1 MNVFRKPLETYRL
14 YVKRLFT
21 TYRPFVIFV
30 AKMTA
35 VLAVWYIVY
44 NLWLLPDGRLDA
56 WLSVNVA
63 AATAK
68 VLSPFFETAVAS
80 GRDVFLNDVGIRIV
94 NGCNGLDALSL
105 FVGFVIAYPG
115 TWRRRALFIPAGL
128 VFIVVVNILRCASLL
143 IIADRFPEHF
153 DSVHGF
159 HALWIFYVAIF
170 LLWMLWARIGGH
182 ERRQEETTAQ
192 TVPA

>member
-1 MNVFRKPLETYRL
+1 MNAFRKPFAAYRS
-14 YVKRLFT
+14 YVARLFT

-35 VLAVWYIVY
+35 VLAVWYVVY

-63 AATAK
+63 SATAG
-68 VLSPFFETAVAS
+68 VLSLFFEGAVAT
-80 GRDVFLNDVGIRIV
+80 GRDVFLNDAGIRIV

-128 VFIVVVNILRCASLL
+128 LFIIVVNILRCASLL
-143 IIADRFPEHF
+143 IISDRFPQHF

-182 ERRQEETTAQ
+182 EQKQEMAAETVSA
-192 TVPA
+192 

>member
-1 MNVFRKPLETYRL
+1 MNAFRKPFATYRS
-14 YVKRLFT
+14 YVARLFT

-35 VLAVWYIVY
+35 VLAVWYVVY

-63 AATAK
+63 AATAN
-68 VLSPFFETAVAS
+68 VLSLFFDAAVAD
-80 GRDVFLNDVGIRIV
+80 GRYVYLNEVGIHIV

-105 FVGFVIAYPG
+105 FVGFVLAYPG

-128 VFIVVVNILRCASLL
+128 LFIVFVNVLRCASLL
-143 IIADRFPEHF
+143 IISDRFPQHF

-170 LLWMLWARIGGH
+170 LLWMLWARVGGH
-182 ERRQEETTAQ
+182 GRGEETVAE